1 VTQVEAIVEML
12 SGTFEPT
19 LVVHAPGTRPL
30 PANSLRALVS
40 QVDPVVERWQM
51 DVGRI
56 ASEVIEMHQER
67 LSELR
72 EVLDLGGAA
81 SAAALYAFDR
91 RRVSTDEEAR
101 KTTGEDFN
109 NEVESVLQLEA
120 RIAIRLGEDD
130 AVSQI
135 SQTYKLTLECFEELR
150 ALIFDASAGMTSQQD
165 ARADE
170 LRSRVVALRSD
181 YLRHARSRAT
191 ETE

>member
-1 VTQVEAIVEML
+1 MSNAIAITSIVA
-12 SGTFEPT
+12 SA
-19 LVVHAPGTRPL
+19 VVGFSVALMTV
-30 PANSLRALVS
+30 RADS
-40 QVDPVVERWQM
+40 RRQRRQA
-51 DVGRI
+51 R
-56 ASEVIEMHQER
+56 AER

-109 NEVESVLQLEA
+109 NKIESVLQLET

-130 AVSQI
+130 AVSR
-135 SQTYKLTLECFEELR
+135 TYKLTLECFEELR
-150 ALIFDASAGMTSQQD
+150 VLIFDAGAGMTSQED

-170 LRSRVVALRSD
+170 LRSQVVALRSD

-191 ETE
+191 DTES